1 MRFRSVVLAF
11 AIAAVSSLATW
22 QWAAAQDPD
31 LGVATARGPD
41 IMFRPD
47 REQRGGLMGER
58 SVRGKLY
65 VRMGSQWVL
74 IELTNNDGAYL
85 LPLKP

>member
-1 MRFRSVVLAF
+1 MRLRSALLGVV
-11 AIAAVSSLATW
+11 IAVVSSLATW
-22 QWAAAQDPD
+22 QLAAAQDQG
-31 LGVATARGPD
+31 LATGRGPD

-47 REQRGGLMGER
+47 REQRGGLIGET

-65 VRMGSQWVL
+65 ARIGSQWVP